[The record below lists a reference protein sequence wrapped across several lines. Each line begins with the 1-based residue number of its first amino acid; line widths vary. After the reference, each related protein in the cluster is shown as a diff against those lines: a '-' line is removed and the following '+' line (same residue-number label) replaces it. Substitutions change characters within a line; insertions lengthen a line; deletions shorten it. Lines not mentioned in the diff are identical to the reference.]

1 MVGTF
6 QESFGYFFKMS
17 LENKVFDLC
26 DFGYIDLI
34 YYFFNRKL
42 KVLKFGPFFNGY
54 LLTCV
59 CTSVCVWLPRLF
71 QHMARNRSQNFLHH
85 GQMFFAVMSLEG
97 QKAFSLEI

>member
-42 KVLKFGPFFNGY
+42 KVLN
-54 LLTCV
+54 LVLSSTATC
-59 CTSVCVWLPRLF
+59 
-71 QHMARNRSQNFLHH
+71 
-85 GQMFFAVMSLEG
+85 
-97 QKAFSLEI
+97 